1 MRLHFVL
8 ICILCGLP
16 YGVFAKDKVKRKYSV
31 PLLDVE
37 ARQLVVEANQTL
49 LVNCRGRWEVVWAF
63 PVGVTRDPE
72 SVRVEESRCGRT
84 GQQHCSRL
92 TLSRSL
98 AQHTGLFRCRYRH
111 RPRRQAS
118 VYVYVT
124 DSQRPF
130 VELRGK
136 SPDVLYMKE
145 RQPLLIPCRATHPN
159 ITASLVK
166 YPDQDLSP
174 DQRNIIW
181 NSKQGFTIRSPTYYY
196 VGLFFCQ
203 TTTDGVAHSSHIYF
217 IHRQVSNIMEVYLNS
232 SGPVQALKGERLA
245 LNCTATGEL
254 NTRVNISWD
263 YPGKENGVGSIS
275 KRILNIRTHM
285 LFYSILTIPKLQRSD
300 RGLYTCR
307 VTSGEKI
314 RRETKATVTVY
325 DRPFIRL
332 KPRQGSVMEAQA
344 GQKSYRLSPKLRA
357 FPVPE
362 VIWLKDGM
370 VAAEQCS
377 RYHVDGNSLII
388 RDVAEEDAGKY
399 TILVGNQQHG
409 LYQNLTLTLV
419 VNVGPQIGEKAVSL
433 QEPGTVPRGSR
444 QALHCTSHGVPAPHI
459 QWLWHPCPSKG
470 LCVCP
475 LSSSLWSPV
484 RERVPGTSTHNHV
497 LSVTHRQ
504 EVLQGKNKTV
514 GVLTVAE
521 AFVSGVY
528 RCIASNSVGTDQLDL
543 HFYITDVPGGFS
555 VSQGEEPR
563 EGGDFKLTCVA
574 NKYLYTALSWQRMV
588 DTVRTEHAQPSGQLT
603 SGEFSHSLT
612 LLLSNLT
619 PSESGTY
626 RCSARHLLTGQ
637 ETHLDTQVA
646 VTVLEPPVL
655 LHNLTDCSVNVS
667 SSVTLSCPA
676 HGVPLPTITWY
687 KNEGTLSQG
696 SGIVITPEDGA
707 LHIDRITVED
717 QGLYTCQATNER
729 GSAESSAYIWV
740 SGASEASFLEIPTL
754 TCTCVVATLFWLL
767 LTLFIRKLKQPNRSS
782 TKPEYLSII
791 LDTGEGPMEEQCDR
805 LQYDPNQWEFP
816 RERLSLEK
824 PLGRG
829 AFGKVMQA
837 SAFGIDNATS
847 CRTVAV
853 KMLKEGAT
861 ASEHKALMTELKILN
876 HIGNHLNVV
885 NLLGACT
892 KPGGP
897 LMVIV
902 EYCRYGNL
910 STYLK
915 SKREV
920 FVHNRVSSAQQLS
933 ATHDGGPGS
942 VSSASSSQSSINS
955 GFEEEREKKDNDQDP
970 KSVSNSPLFLKDLI
984 SFSFQVARGMEF
996 LASRKCIHRDLA
1008 ARNILLS
1015 ESKVVKI
1022 CDFGL
1027 ARDIYKDPDYVRK
1040 GDARL
1045 PLKWMSPE
1053 SIFDKVFTTQS
1064 DVWSYGILLWEIFSL
1079 GASPY
1084 PGLHI
1089 DEEFC
1094 HRLKGG
1100 TRMRAPEYSTPEIY
1114 STMLACWEANPSDR
1128 PTFTDLVETLGDLL
1142 QARVQ
1147 QDGKDYIP
1155 LGSFMSGDMH
1165 SSESYTG
1172 NFSTNLQP
1180 HAVTNLGYMRG
1191 MAILQTFEE
1200 LPCKEPANPDDEQC
1214 DSGMVLPS
1222 EELKRLTWSGGTKS
1236 RKFSRFFTFSKCR
1249 ENQVPCLCDDITGLH
1264 DDEPSVLPCD
1274 WESEEG
1280 SSPPPDYNSAF
1291 LYPSL

>member
-1 MRLHFVL
+1 MPLFDKQEGHCLH
-8 ICILCGLP
+8 
-16 YGVFAKDKVKRKYSV
+16 KDQKGKYSV
-31 PLLDVE
+31 PILDVKT
-37 ARQLVVEANQTL
+37 RQLVLDTNQTL
-49 LVNCRGRWEVVWAF
+49 LLSCRGRWELTWAF
-63 PVGVTRDPE
+63 PSGLARDQ
-72 SVRVEESRCGRT
+72 VQVEESRCGRT
-84 GQQHCSRL
+84 SQQYCSRL
-92 TLSRSL
+92 MVISTQT
-98 AQHTGLFRCRYRH
+98 QHTGLFRCRYRH
-111 RPRRQAS
+111 RTQKQTS
-118 VYVYVT
+118 IYVYVT
-124 DSQRPF
+124 DSQQPF
-130 VELRGK
+130 VEHPGM

-145 RQPLLIPCRATHPN
+145 KQPLVIPCRVTHPN
-159 ITASLVK
+159 ATTTLVK
-166 YPDQDLSP
+166 FPNHSLSP

-181 NSKQGFTIRSPTYYY
+181 NSKQGFTIRTPTFYYI
-196 VGLFFCQ
+196 GLFYCQ
-203 TTTDGVAHSSHIYF
+203 TITDGVTHKSL
-217 IHRQVSNIMEVYLNS
+217 SNIMEVYLNS
-232 SGPVQALKGERLA
+232 TGPVQALKGERLV

-254 NTRVNISWD
+254 NTRVNITWD
-263 YPGKENGVGSIS
+263 YPGKNNNTGSTS
-275 KRILNIRTHM
+275 KRLLKHRTHM
-285 LFYSILTIPKLQRSD
+285 LFYNILTIPKLQRSD

-307 VTSGEKI
+307 VTSGEKN
-314 RRETKATVTVY
+314 KQQKVTVTVY

-332 KPRQGSVMEAQA
+332 KSRHGSMMEVQA
-344 GQKSYRLSPKLRA
+344 GQKSYRISPKLRA
-357 FPVPE
+357 FPAPE
-362 VIWLKDGM
+362 VTWLKDGM

-377 RYHVDGNSLII
+377 RYHMDGNSLVI

-399 TILVGNQQHG
+399 TVLVRIQEHG

-419 VNVGPQIGEKAVSL
+419 VNVSPQIGEKAVSL
-433 QEPGTVPRGSR
+433 QDPGSVPQGSR
-444 QALHCTSHGVPAPHI
+444 QALHCTSHGVPPPHI

-475 LSSSLWSPV
+475 TSSSLWSPV
-484 RERVPGTSTHNHV
+484 TERVPATFTSNHI
-497 LSVTHRQ
+497 LSITHRQ
-504 EVLQGKNKTV
+504 EVLQGKKKTV

-528 RCIASNSVGTDQLDL
+528 RCTASNSAGTDQLDL
-543 HFYITDVPGGFS
+543 HFYVTDVPGGFS
-555 VSQGEEPR
+555 VSQREEPR
-563 EGGDFKLTCVA
+563 EGGDLRLTCVA
-574 NKYLYTALSWQRMV
+574 NKYLYTALSWQRV
-588 DTVRTEHAQPSGQLT
+588 NDTEGTQSRSPALQLT
-603 SGEFSHSLT
+603 LGEFSTSLV

-619 PSESGTY
+619 AKDSGAY
-626 RCSARHLLTGQ
+626 RCSAHHLIIGQ
-637 ETHLDTQVA
+637 EAHLDTQVV
-646 VTVLEPPVL
+646 VTILEPPVL
-655 LHNLTDCSVNVS
+655 LNNLTDCTVNLS
-667 SSVTLSCPA
+667 SSVILSCPSE
-676 HGVPLPTITWY
+676 GVPTPIIMWY
-687 KNEGTLSQG
+687 KDERVLSQG
-696 SGIVITPEDGA
+696 SGIVISTEDGT

-717 QGLYTCQATNER
+717 QGMYTCQATNER
-729 GSAESSAYIWV
+729 GSVESSAYIWV
-740 SGASEASFLEIPTL
+740 NRASEVSFLEIPTL

-767 LTLFIRKLKQPNRSS
+767 LTLFIRKLKQPNSS
-782 TKPEYLSII
+782 NTKPEYLSII
-791 LDTGEGPMEEQCDR
+791 LDRGEGPIEEQCER

-816 RERLSLEK
+816 RERLKLGK

-837 SAFGIDNATS
+837 AAFGIDNDTS

-876 HIGNHLNVV
+876 HIGHHLNVV

-902 EYCRYGNL
+902 EYCCYGNL
-910 STYLK
+910 SNFLK
-915 SKREV
+915 GKREV
-920 FVHNRVSSAQQLS
+920 FVLVNFFFKCLCIIKVLYY
-933 ATHDGGPGS
+933 TP
-942 VSSASSSQSSINS
+942 VPPL
-955 GFEEEREKKDNDQDP
+955 FFPLDP
-970 KSVSNSPLFLKDLI
+970 KSASNSPLFLEDLI

-1015 ESKVVKI
+1015 DNKVVKI

-1114 STMLACWEANPSDR
+1114 STMLACWEASPSDR
-1128 PTFTDLVETLGDLL
+1128 PTFTNLVETLGDLL

-1147 QDGKDYIP
+1147 QD
-1155 LGSFMSGDMH
+1155 
-1165 SSESYTG
+1165 
-1172 NFSTNLQP
+1172 
-1180 HAVTNLGYMRG
+1180 
-1191 MAILQTFEE
+1191 
-1200 LPCKEPANPDDEQC
+1200 EQS

-1222 EELKRLTWSGGTKS
+1222 EELKRLMWNNGTKNGKLS
-1236 RKFSRFFTFSKCR
+1236 RC
-1249 ENQVPCLCDDITGLH
+1249 PDIL
-1264 DDEPSVLPCD
+1264 
-1274 WESEEG
+1274 
-1280 SSPPPDYNSAF
+1280 SSLNNCTAEHHTCVKTV
-1291 LYPSL
+1291 